1 MQKERFDDSQL
12 MLSCWKDI
20 ARYLGKGVRT
30 VQRWERDWELPVR
43 RLNGANAKGPVV
55 ARTADLDRWLSDHWS
70 EAPAQRKHR
79 QAPAK
84 MSAIQAE
91 NDALRSNLIEAS
103 RALREANKA
112 LVKEL
117 AGALKL
123 LHATCSQLE
132 VVCSNGKPTRI
143 VSGTIT
149 ATIQPSVGSG
159 QPGKFV
165 N

>member
-43 RLNGANAKGPVV
+43 RLNGANAKGPVA
-55 ARTADLDRWLSDHWS
+55 ARTTDLDRWLSDHWS

-79 QAPAK
+79 RAPAK

-103 RALREANKA
+103 RALREANLA

-117 AGALKL
+117 KGALEL
-123 LHATCSQLE
+123 LKVTCSQLE
-132 VVCSNGKPTRI
+132 VVCNNGKPPRFA
-143 VSGTIT
+143 SGTIPP
-149 ATIQPSVGSG
+149 TIQPTVGCG
-159 QPGKFV
+159 QPEKFI